1 MTDLVTRT
9 YGLERG
15 TPDLKSV
22 GPIAFGPESILFV
35 ADTTG
40 AAIYALDVSPW
51 NDASTATEPA
61 EVDNL
66 DARLAAYLGCA
77 REDVHIRDLAV
88 RPGSQ
93 QTFLSVMRGSGQSA
107 VPLILTLSAG
117 GALGEVPLADI
128 RSSRTS
134 LDDAPAADDERLD
147 IRVVPEGEE
156 TDVFEVHG
164 IRLRIAREPLRS
176 VTVTDMAY
184 VDGTLI
190 VAGASNEEFSSTL
203 RRIPFPFDRDHG
215 SRNSL
220 EIYHVSH
227 GKYETASPLRTL
239 IPYNG
244 SASILA
250 SYTCT
255 PVVQF
260 SLTDLQPGALAKGK
274 TVADLGAMNTPTDM
288 VAYRRD
294 GEEYLLV
301 SNVRHPLMKIACR
314 DIDRQ
319 QPLTQPQEPV
329 GVPRETLPQEGVMR
343 MANLNGT
350 HVLMLQRDASGNLH
364 LRPYSTASL

>member
-1 MTDLVTRT
+1 
-9 YGLERG
+9 YG
-15 TPDLKSV
+15 
-22 GPIAFGPESILFV
+22 
-35 ADTTG
+35 
-40 AAIYALDVSPW
+40 
-51 NDASTATEPA
+51 
-61 EVDNL
+61 
-66 DARLAAYLGCA
+66 
-77 REDVHIRDLAV
+77 VH
-88 RPGSQ
+88 
-93 QTFLSVMRGSGQSA
+93 
-107 VPLILTLSAG
+107 
-117 GALGEVPLADI
+117 
-128 RSSRTS
+128 
-134 LDDAPAADDERLD
+134 
-147 IRVVPEGEE
+147 
-156 TDVFEVHG
+156 
-164 IRLRIAREPLRS
+164 LRIAREPLRS
-176 VTVTDMAY
+176 VTITDMAY

-203 RRIPFPFDRDHG
+203 RRIPFPFDGVGDHET
-215 SRNSL
+215 RNSL

-239 IPYNG
+239 VPYNG

-260 SLTDLQPGALAKGK
+260 SLTDLRPGTLAKGK

-301 SNVRHPLMKIACR
+301 SNVRHPLMKLACR

-319 QPLTQPQEPV
+319 EALTQPREPV
-329 GVPRETLPQEGVMR
+329 GVPRETLPQEGVTH

-364 LRPYSTASL
+364 LRPYSTATL